1 MRADRLK
8 SIIADVDTEHD
19 PRVQIGLCLMML
31 PPGPT
36 FRVKQNKDIEA
47 TSGVRDE
54 GGRRQAP
61 IPEYSRIPHKHLCL
75 GTLKKI
81 NIFGQ
86 KFQCRYLGDHK

>member
-31 PPGPT
+31 PSGPT
-36 FRVKQNKDIEA
+36 SRVNQNKDIEA
-47 TSGVRDE
+47 TSGVIDE

-61 IPEYSRIPHKHLCL
+61 MLEYSRIPQKHQCL

-81 NIFGQ
+81 NIFRQ
-86 KFQCRYLGDHK
+86 IF

>member
-31 PPGPT
+31 PPGLT

-54 GGRRQAP
+54 GGRRQVP
-61 IPEYSRIPHKHLCL
+61 MLEYSGNSEYKYRYIW
-75 GTLKKI
+75 T
-81 NIFGQ
+81 NILMSVS
-86 KFQCRYLGDHK
+86 RRP